1 MNQDNKAEGKAPR
14 KKFTEEFRRS
24 VVDHWLANGK
34 TASQIAKEVGVNIW
48 NLRDRKRRYGP
59 SAAPIDAAV
68 PKTAEELARE
78 NQQLRRELA
87 RVTMQRDILKK
98 TMGILSEP

>member
-14 KKFTEEFRRS
+14 KKFTEDFRRS

-34 TASQIAKEVGVNIW
+34 TASQISKEFGVNIW
-48 NLRDRKRRYGP
+48 NLRDWKRRYGP
-59 SAAPIDAAV
+59 SAAPLDGAV

-98 TMGILSEP
+98 TMGILSET